1 MYRRGF
7 SGPGA
12 WFLLLLLGSGPASAA
27 DTDPAATVREALA
40 GGADAS
46 EVIDA
51 LQSLGVPLQE
61 AIVIAISNAPQIMA
75 GPLTVAAMGRAEPDS
90 QEEIAYL
97 ALTAATGVGSCSVA
111 EAIGMPQPSVCADM
125 LRQ

>member
-7 SGPGA
+7 SGPGS
-12 WFLLLLLGSGPASAA
+12 WFLLLLLGAGPASAV

-40 GGADAS
+40 KGADAS
-46 EVIDA
+46 EIIDA
-51 LQSLGVPLQE
+51 LESLGVPLQE
-61 AIVIAISNAPQIMA
+61 AIVIAINNAPQIMA
-75 GPLTVAAMGRAEPDS
+75 GSLTVAAMGRAESDS